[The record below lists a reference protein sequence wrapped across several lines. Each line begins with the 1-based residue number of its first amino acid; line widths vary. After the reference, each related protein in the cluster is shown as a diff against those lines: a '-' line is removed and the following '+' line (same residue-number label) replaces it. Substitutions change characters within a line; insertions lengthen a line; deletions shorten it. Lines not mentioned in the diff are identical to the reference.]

1 MTKSAF
7 GSVILAVLGCA
18 CASDS
23 AQQATNDAVAT
34 QVAFYGLT
42 VMDCQHQ
49 ASQCAQGHQAGGFLR
64 TAVGCSTELSK
75 CLVEAGHEVAHEVLD
90 ETREVTSCG
99 TSGAHCL
106 SEADSLRSALACEN
120 NVETCVTGQVETL
133 TGIPLPT
140 TQEVIAEVSDEVGE
154 VVESATDVAHEVVD
168 VVEDTAGTV
177 LDATHE
183 VVDEVVETTADVAEH
198 AVETTADVAEHA
210 VDTTADLAEHA
221 VDTTA
226 DVAEHAVD
234 TVGTLATDVV
244 DTTHKAGM
252 TALQCGEQSRD
263 CIRTTHKLLS
273 CQLDYAECLSD
284 AI

>member
-1 MTKSAF
+1 MKKSLF
-7 GSVILAVLGCA
+7 GSVILAVLGSA
-18 CASDS
+18 CASDG
-23 AQQATNDAVAT
+23 AQHATNDDVAT

-49 ASQCAQGHQAGGFLR
+49 ASQCAQGHPGSGFLR
-64 TAVGCSTELSK
+64 TALGCSAQLSE
-75 CLVEAGHEVAHEVLD
+75 CLAKAGHELASDVLD
-90 ETREVTSCG
+90 ETQEVTTCG
-99 TSGAHCL
+99 TSGARCL
-106 SEADSLRSALACEN
+106 SEADTLRTALACEN
-120 NVETCVTGQVETL
+120 EVETCVTGHVETL

-140 TQEVIAEVSDEVGE
+140 SQEVIGEVTEHVGE
-154 VVESATDVAHEVVD
+154 VVETATEVAHEVAD
-168 VVEDTAGTV
+168 VVEDTADTV

-183 VVDEVVETTADVAEH
+183 VAEEVIETTADVAEH

-210 VDTTADLAEHA
+210 LDTVETLATDA
-221 VDTTA
+221 VDTTEH
-226 DVAEHAVD
+226 VA
-234 TVGTLATDVV
+234 
-244 DTTHKAGM
+244 K